1 MVTVSV
7 VLGVFGRLRHL
18 RRLGCL
24 RCFGRFGYGMR
35 RGVRVG
41 AVSGRGFAGRGRVS
55 IVCDLVEEDVVLKG
69 RAGLCVQ
76 LGIFGK
82 EHFQPNSDSILMWKY
97 GK

>member
-1 MVTVSV
+1 MVTVWV

-41 AVSGRGFAGRGRVS
+41 AVRGRGFAGRGRVS
-55 IVCDLVEEDVVLKG
+55 IVGNLVEEDVILKG
-69 RAGLCVQ
+69 RAGLRVE

-82 EHFQPNSDSILMWKY
+82 EHFQTNSDSILMWKY
-97 GK
+97 VK